1 MITKSDFMIFA
12 NCPKQYWL
20 SKNRKDLE
28 KPISDDARKH
38 IEDGIKVGALA
49 RQFIDNTFVATRKKT
64 NGELDIGAQIE
75 ATKLAMRENFPC
87 IAEASFQ
94 VDDLFCAVDLLKK
107 DTNGGYSILEV
118 KATNEVKED
127 HFEDIAFQKYVLE
140 KAGIHINA
148 LYILHLNHAYERHG
162 DIDPKALL
170 IADEVTNDK
179 EVTDTLT
186 NLEYFLDQMRDIQ
199 KEKDEFEQ
207 DLGPCCK
214 DCPFH
219 EYCHKDIPV
228 PTALNINGVR
238 KSKAYKFINDKIYS
252 FADLLAHGFVPSN
265 YRQQVQIDSEITGKS
280 PIIKDLEINQFLKKI
295 KYPLYHLDFE
305 TMNEAIPPVDGSHS
319 YDQVPFQY
327 SLHIEKSAGGELEHR
342 EFLGDKLDC
351 QRELAEQLCHDIPVD
366 GTPIAYNMTFEKT
379 VLKHLAEQYPD
390 LSEHLLA
397 IRENMIDLL
406 VPFKS
411 GAYYDRAQGGSNSI
425 KYVMP
430 ALCPEMAEAYHEL
443 PVVHNG
449 GEALAM
455 FPKMVKMTG
464 TEYEE
469 TRKGMLMYCCL
480 DTLSMVK
487 VLNKLWEMSKK

>member
-1 MITKSDFMIFA
+1 MLFM

-38 IEDGIKVGALA
+38 IEDGIKVGAFA
-49 RQFIDNTFVATRKKT
+49 RTYIDNTFVATRKKSD
-64 NGELDIGAQIE
+64 GSLDIEGQIE
-75 ATKLAMRENFPC
+75 ATKLALKNGYPC
-87 IAEASFQ
+87 IAEASVQ
-94 VDDLFCAVDLLKK
+94 WKDLFCAVDLLKV
-107 DTNGGYSILEV
+107 DGDGGYSILEV
-118 KATNEVKED
+118 KATNGVKED

-140 KAGIHINA
+140 KAGFHING

-162 DIDPKALL
+162 DIDVKMLL
-170 IADEVTNDK
+170 IADEVTHEK
-179 EVTDTLT
+179 EVTETL
-186 NLEYFLDQMRDIQ
+186 NNMDYFLEKMREVQ
-199 KEKDEFEQ
+199 AEKVEFEQ
-207 DLGPCCK
+207 DLGKYCK

-238 KSKAYKFINDKIYS
+238 KDKAYKFINAKIYN
-252 FADLLAHGFVPSN
+252 FVDLLAAGFTPSN
-265 YRQQVQIDSEITGKS
+265 YRQKVQIDAEITRKT
-280 PIIKDLEINQFLKKI
+280 PIILYKELNQFLSKI

-327 SLHIEKSAGGELEHR
+327 SLHIEMSPGGKLEHR
-342 EFLGDKLDC
+342 EFLGDRLDC
-351 QRELAEQLCHDIPVD
+351 QRALAEQLCNDIPMD

-379 VLKHLAEQYPD
+379 VLKHLAEQFPD
-390 LSEHLLA
+390 LAEHLLA

-406 VPFKS
+406 VPFKN
-411 GAYYDRAQGGSNSI
+411 GTYYDLAQGGSNSI

-430 ALCPEMAEAYHEL
+430 ALCPDMAEAYHEL

-455 FPKMVKMTG
+455 FPKLVKMTG
-464 TEYEE
+464 EQYKT
-469 TRKGMLMYCCL
+469 TREGMLMYCCL
-480 DTLSMVK
+480 DTLSMVR
-487 VLNKLWEMSKK
+487 VLNKLWEMAKK